1 VQKAL
6 NYAKVDLKNLQDVV
20 LCFEDQVVIEHI
32 YQALENGRHLCCCLS
47 FFNSVG
53 LLFFF
58 QSLVTMGVFFFQVRW
73 HCACIARGA
82 TDRGDNLILM

>member
-1 VQKAL
+1 MQKAL

-58 QSLVTMGVFFFQVRW
+58 SIFGNNGGGFFP
-73 HCACIARGA
+73 G
-82 TDRGDNLILM
+82 